1 MRHRGFTIIEL
12 AISMAIAGIVVA
24 AATTAAV
31 NVTRLLKLEGKKSI
45 ADQDSRRLVDF
56 VIGRM
61 QASGGGP
68 VRPWMAMWHEQD
80 CGPRDGLPDCNGH
93 DRLTVIDV
101 DLDRNDCTIA
111 SMTDSEIVFDDP
123 GDGTCCFDWPAEALP
138 DSEQPDQF
146 SNQSLMIVGDRN
158 EWMMVVAT
166 EAGDRGGLN
175 PCTYGLSGLKP
186 LQDWADARQTVAP
199 FNDGDAVAI
208 PAAARTLY
216 VGTSVAPLGGG
227 VVVPDAALPGGTT
240 ATEALPPEHLL
251 EWFDDN
257 RNMVLDADESRV
269 VFPGVYDFQV
279 ALGYDDPED
288 GRITDTG
295 TTADEWWGNAAETG
309 AVTLA
314 RPTLRMGSVGVIVG
328 VKAVE
333 PGAKTMSVLNG
344 QTFTRNT
351 YVMRKAQGKAMLRNI
366 AVFY

>member
-1 MRHRGFTIIEL
+1 MRHRGFTILEL

-68 VRPWMAMWHEQD
+68 VRPWMAMWHEQA
-80 CGPRDGLPDCNGH
+80 CVPRNGLPNCNGH

-101 DLDRNDCTIA
+101 DLDRNDCAIV
-111 SMTDSEIVFDDP
+111 SMTDSELVFADP
-123 GDGTCCFDWPAEALP
+123 GDGTCCFDWPPEALP
-138 DSEQPDQF
+138 DSLQPDQF
-146 SNQSLMIVGDRN
+146 HGQSLMVVGDRN

-166 EAGDRGGLN
+166 DAGERSGLN
-175 PCTYGLSGLKP
+175 PCTYGLSGIKP
-186 LQDWADARQTVAP
+186 LQNWADAQQTVAA
-199 FNDGDAVAI
+199 FNDGDAVAV
-208 PAAARTLY
+208 PVAARTLY
-216 VGTSVAPLGGG
+216 VGPNLASLGGG
-227 VVVPDAALPGGTT
+227 AVLPSPLLAAPL
-240 ATEALPPEHLL
+240 AVEALPPEHLL

-257 RNMVLDADESRV
+257 RNMILDAGESRV
-269 VFPGVYDFQV
+269 VFPGVYDFQI

-288 GRITDTG
+288 GRVADTG
-295 TTADEWWGNAAETG
+295 TTADEWWGNATETG

-314 RPTLRMGSVGVIVG
+314 RPTLRMGGVGVIVG

-344 QTFTRNT
+344 PTFTRNT